1 MTAWWLL
8 DDSLM
13 TFCWI
18 NTDKIKA
25 MKQSLK
31 TYESQNKKV
40 VGGGNREIIIRYQVT
55 KGTAR
60 CVKITKPIQ
69 TPCSPCLKKKK
80 VTIMHLSCS
89 SSYARALAADSYAR
103 AAAAEK
109 IFLWIATKQWL
120 HKTWLDNRPNSSR
133 IGCHVKFASYSFE
146 RNKAK
151 Y

>member
-1 MTAWWLL
+1 MTVWWRPDDFLL
-8 DDSLM
+8 DKHEG
-13 TFCWI
+13 CAAW
-18 NTDKIKA
+18 
-25 MKQSLK
+25 K
-31 TYESQNKKV
+31 TYKSQNKQV
-40 VGGGNREIIIRYQVT
+40 VGGWNREIIIRYQVT

-89 SSYARALAADSYAR
+89 RSSYARALLAADSYAR